1 MIVYFAC
8 FAVGFT
14 AKMLLDDHR
23 ALLRELKERVK
34 P

>member
-14 AKMLLDDHR
+14 ARMLIDDHM
-23 ALLRELKERVK
+23 ALLRELKERV
-34 P
+34 